1 MTTLELRKELMTIQ
15 GVGPYAATNLLM
27 ILYRSTRGPCGSFLM
42 SGTKASLS
50 LPGQGKGASKNG
62 VSTKVPLSGFGIGN
76 IMEAECTNI
85 TNSPWRAARF
95 SLDA

>member
-15 GVGPYAATNLLM
+15 GVGPYAAANLLM
-27 ILYRSTRGPCGSFLM
+27 ILYRLTPGPCGSFLM

-50 LPGQGKGASKNG
+50 LPGQWKSASKNG

-85 TNSPWRAARF
+85 TNSPWRATRF